1 MKLNLLPTRI
11 KKESSGNWAWI
22 PAILL
27 AAAGWAWAIYIGR
40 WADGEIDKQK
50 QRIEAARPDAEEAV
64 RVVAQS
70 DQIIQQS
77 RGLILNSNLA
87 ASMLKH
93 NTAYTETYDEAMKYI
108 PSFFRPYNMQL
119 VPNGSTSA
127 TLSMTGAIGSFQQ
140 YADLMAA
147 LYRIPGA
154 TAVTRSG
161 FSDDFA
167 TVPNLIETDQT
178 GRKFKPSESRLP
190 DDPMDRM
197 NTQIAN
203 SGTPDFNGTGGFG
216 GFGDADS
223 LRQAME
229 GNSDITVTVTLARDV
244 TTPDPRGT
252 LAQAAALWPAAGAAA
267 PVPGATAP
275 AGTPPSARPT
285 GTQNPGSPPPGNPGR
300 SREGDDD

>member
-11 KKESSGNWAWI
+11 KKERSGNWAWI

-27 AAAGWAWAIYIGR
+27 AVAGWAWAIYIGQ
-40 WADGEIDKQK
+40 WADGEIAKQK
-50 QRIEAARPDAEEAV
+50 SRITAATPDATEAV
-64 RVVAQS
+64 AVVGQADS
-70 DQIIQQS
+70 IIQQS

-93 NTAYTETYDEAMKYI
+93 NTAYTETYDEVQKYI

-119 VPNGSTSA
+119 TPNGSTSA
-127 TLSMTGAIGSFQQ
+127 TLTMTGAIGTFQQ

-167 TVPNLIETDQT
+167 TVPNLIEIDQT
-178 GRKFKPSESRLP
+178 GRKFKPSEARLP

-216 GFGDADS
+216 GFGDADTT
-223 LRQAME
+223 RQAMA

-267 PVPGATAP
+267 PAPGATAP
-275 AGTPPSARPT
+275 AATPPPT
-285 GTQNPGSPPPGNPGR
+285 RTNNPGSPPPGPPGR
-300 SREGDDD
+300 RDRDGDDD